1 MKEYLNTSFPFCKI
15 IFGGAIATVATTSFL
30 STTRPAVAESNLENS
45 PKQVI
50 DEVWQIVNNEFV
62 DETFN
67 QTDWQVVREELL
79 SQTYTSQSQA
89 YSAIRS
95 ALRQLGDA
103 YTRFLPPKD
112 FEQLTTQTSG
122 ELSGVGVTLEINR
135 QTSMLTVVN
144 LLENSPASKANL
156 QPGDQVLAIDDQPT
170 SLMSVEQASE
180 LIKGEIDTQ
189 VTLQI
194 SRKGRTFKI
203 TLNRAK
209 IELPTVKYHLRQE
222 GSMEVGYI
230 SLYEFNSHAAEQ
242 MKEAIKELTNQGVQG
257 FVLDL
262 RNNPGGLLLASV
274 DIARM
279 WVETGEIVHTVD
291 RLGGDREFTANRTAM
306 TDLPLVVLVNGYS
319 ASASEIL
326 AGALKDN
333 QRATIVGTT
342 TYGKGTVQAV
352 HSLSDGSGLAVTI
365 SQYFPPSGI
374 DINRKGITPDIQLE
388 LTTEQKLLLEAKPE
402 LVGTQNDP
410 QYTRAVSILGQTV
423 LNGNSPNFLGNR

>member
-1 MKEYLNTSFPFCKI
+1 MKEFSHTSFAFRKI
-15 IFGGAIATVATTSFL
+15 IFGGAIATLATSSFL
-30 STTRPAVAESNLENS
+30 ANISPAIAESNLENS

-144 LLENSPASKANL
+144 LLDNSPASKANL

-180 LIKGEIDTQ
+180 LIKGEVDTQ

-194 SRKGRTFKI
+194 SRKGRTFKV

-242 MKEAIKELTNQGVQG
+242 MKEAIKELTAQGVKG

-374 DINRKGITPDIQLE
+374 DINRKGITPDIPLE
-388 LTTEQKLLLEAKPE
+388 LTTQQKLLLEAQPE
-402 LVGTQNDP
+402 LMGTQNDP
-410 QYTRAVSILGQTV
+410 QYARAVSILGQTV